1 MTDTRNQ
8 HNPPTADRPVREVGA
23 TGTAPVPVRP
33 SVHWRASRRWHAM
46 AWGAAYTIVLGS
58 SLALVRCLAPTPA
71 EGVSDASVLLYWAA
85 LALMA
90 VAAASPWLALANVA
104 QPSPAAHEPQAR
116 APAPRTRW
124 GTIASGVLAYGGA
137 GVLSILHLRSGAPS
151 RAALLGCLAAV
162 LGVQAIALALRVR
175 QRRFALALVTALLA
189 LGAVAWAPGA
199 INSGWAGREGWM
211 MLLGSPLLAAMVL
224 TIAVFVTVGAPLW
237 VCRVQRRR
245 VWAGVAA
252 LALASSPA
260 WWIGMRVLGRGALG
274 ALADP
279 RLVRR
284 GAGLPPDWSA
294 ADPAGP
300 FKAADEAVL
309 GWRWANVGRGTRYR
323 DALLLQPPCR
333 VKGRAV
339 VPADG
344 ILRLFLALPRT
355 GTGTPPQT
363 VLVHCM
369 ARDTTG
375 REVAAASR
383 VLSSDDAA
391 NRLGQW
397 NEWGLAVSGPAGS
410 TVDLTLEAGAEEPG
424 GPTAGLPMLAVAAP
438 PVAATAKPGPNC
450 VIILVDALRPD
461 RLHCYGFPLATSPHI
476 DELATQGTLFE
487 RVTSACSWTVPSV
500 ASLFTGTHVST
511 HGMDQF
517 CMPGRLSLPT
527 LAEQFRHAGARTAA
541 VSANE
546 CIIPG
551 AGYEA
556 GFDEFV
562 HKFDFPRAGWVT
574 DEAVA
579 LLRRLSGQRF
589 FLYLHYMD
597 PHEKYDPPPGWTLFG
612 YTEEQRYHGEIRYCD
627 HEIGRLLRELDTLG
641 HRKDTLVVFIADH
654 GEAFME
660 HGFRFHGK
668 TLHREEVQVPL
679 ILRLP
684 ERIPA
689 ERRVTTRVRSID
701 VTATIQDLMGLST
714 PRHVEGES
722 LRPLLRH
729 GHAAA
734 DRRIFSELHSRR
746 DHPQPGTYVSL
757 IEQDHKVILRTEDSQ
772 RWLYDVS
779 RDPEEQADLAEQ
791 QSDLAASMER
801 TIRQFLKEKKGPQA
815 TARPMTPAEE
825 KRLRALGYLDPGGR

>member
-1 MTDTRNQ
+1 MTVTRIQ
-8 HNPPTADRPVREVGA
+8 HDAATADRPVREVGA
-23 TGTAPVPVRP
+23 TDGLSARVRP
-33 SVHWRASRRWHAM
+33 SAHWRARRQWHAVQ
-46 AWGAAYTIVLGS
+46 WGAACAIVLGS
-58 SLALVRCLAPTPA
+58 SLALVRCLAPAPA
-71 EGVSDASVLLYWAA
+71 EGVSDASVVLYWAA
-85 LALMA
+85 LALIA
-90 VAAASPWLALANVA
+90 VGTACPWLALARV
-104 QPSPAAHEPQAR
+104 R
-116 APAPRTRW
+116 AGTAWSRW
-124 GTIASGVLAYGGA
+124 GTLASGVLGYGGA
-137 GVLSILHLRSGAPS
+137 GVLSVLHLRSGAPS

-162 LGVQAIALALRVR
+162 LGVQAIALALRAR
-175 QRRFALALVTALLA
+175 QRRFAAALVIALLA
-189 LGAVAWAPGA
+189 LGLAAWAPWA
-199 INSGWAGREGWM
+199 TESGWAVREGWM
-211 MLLGSPLLAAMVL
+211 MLLASPLLAAMVL
-224 TIAVFVTVGAPLW
+224 SVVVFVTVGAPLW

-245 VWAGVAA
+245 VWAGAAA

-260 WWIGMRVLGRGALG
+260 WWMGMRVLGRGALG
-274 ALADP
+274 ALAEP

-284 GAGLPPDWSA
+284 GADLPADWSA

-300 FKAADEAVL
+300 FKAAGEAVL
-309 GWRWANVGRGTRYR
+309 GWRWANVGRGTCFR

-333 VKGRAV
+333 VKGRTV
-339 VPADG
+339 VPAGG

-355 GTGTPPQT
+355 GTGTPRQA
-363 VLVHCM
+363 VLVRCM
-369 ARDTTG
+369 ARDTAG

-383 VLSSDDAA
+383 VLRSDDAA

-397 NEWGLAVSGPAGS
+397 SEWDLDVSGPAGS
-410 TVDLTLEAGAEEPG
+410 SVDLTLEAGAEEPG
-424 GPTAGLPMLAVAAP
+424 GPAAGLPMLAVAAP
-438 PVAATAKPGPNC
+438 PVAAVASPGPNC
-450 VIILVDALRPD
+450 VIILVDALRAD

-487 RVTSACSWTVPSV
+487 HVTSACSWTVPSV
-500 ASLFTGTHVST
+500 ASLFTGTYVST

-527 LAEQFRHAGARTAA
+527 LAEQFRQAGARTAA

-562 HKFDFPRAGWVT
+562 FKFDFPRAGWVT

-597 PHEKYDPPPGWTLFG
+597 PHEKYDPPPGWTVFG

-641 HRKDTLVVFIADH
+641 RREDTLVVFIADH

-660 HGFRFHGK
+660 HGYRFHAM

-701 VTATIQDLMGLST
+701 VTATILDLMGLSV

-722 LRPLLRH
+722 LRPLLRR
-729 GHAAA
+729 GHSAT
-734 DRRIFSELHSRR
+734 DRRIFSELRARR

-757 IEQDHKVILRTEDSQ
+757 LERDRKLIVRIEDGQ
-772 RWLYDVS
+772 RWLYNVS
-779 RDPEEQADLAEQ
+779 RDPDEQTNLAAQ
-791 QSDLAASMER
+791 QPDLAASMER
-801 TIRQFLKEKKGPQA
+801 TIRQFLKMRKDVRAPD
-815 TARPMTPAEE
+815 RPMTPAEE
-825 KRLRALGYLDPGGR
+825 RRLRALGYLDPGGR